1 MAPEM
6 ERVLVAFGFVLVF
19 EAIRAVSAAVLF
31 FGLVQPEVI
40 LRVEFLGL
48 FRATLANVHAVK
60 LRQAA
65 LTRVRGTVYT

>member
-1 MAPEM
+1 M

-31 FGLVQPEVI
+31 LRFVQPEII
-40 LRVEFLGL
+40 LRVEFLRL
-48 FRATLANVHAVK
+48 LRAAFAYVHALK

-65 LTRVRGTVYT
+65 LTRMRGTVYT